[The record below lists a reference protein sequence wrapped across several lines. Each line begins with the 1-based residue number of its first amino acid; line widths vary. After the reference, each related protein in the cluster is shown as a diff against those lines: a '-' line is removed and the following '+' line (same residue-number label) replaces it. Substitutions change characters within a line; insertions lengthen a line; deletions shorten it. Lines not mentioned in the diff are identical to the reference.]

1 LNITNFPNP
10 FTSRTTIQFS
20 TEGGHTLLQVFDT
33 LGRLITVL
41 ANKEYTAGTHRVDF
55 DSEGLPPGIYYAR
68 LQNGIDQQVCPM
80 MKVR

>member
-1 LNITNFPNP
+1 M
-10 FTSRTTIQFS
+10 
-20 TEGGHTLLQVFDT
+20 QVFDT

-41 ANKEYTAGTHRVDF
+41 ANKEYMAGTHRIDF